1 MEMVQ
6 QLHQRYKSYVTELD
20 RVYAEAKP
28 ADGLFGWGDD
38 PRKDPCHMRFY
49 EDVEGW
55 TKAFLTDNHDPSAV
69 FEAVSFMLRVPSE
82 YREHQGF
89 WFMYAAQGL
98 ARDMIP
104 MLTAQQCAELRDFYD
119 TAYQKRDRMPVQKEL
134 YKLLKK
140 GAARK

>member
-6 QLHQRYKSYVTELD
+6 QLQQRYKSYVSELD
-20 RVYAEAKP
+20 QVYADARP

-38 PRKDPCHMRFY
+38 PRKDPCHMGFY
-49 EDVEGW
+49 EDVERW
-55 TKAFLTDNHDPSAV
+55 TKAFLADSHDQTAV
-69 FEAVSFMLRVPSE
+69 FEAVSYMLRIPAE
-82 YREHQGF
+82 YRGHQGF
-89 WFMYAAQGL
+89 WFMYAAQCL

-104 MLTAQQCAELRDFYD
+104 MLTAQQCGSLRDFYD
-119 TAYQKRDRMPVQKEL
+119 GAYRKCDRMPAQKEL